1 MWLGSLGIE
10 MAAVSSSSG
19 FQAVTQAAYQQL
31 KVQQARQNADRAEEV
46 ARALAARAG
55 DARQVAEQAQE
66 SARVLT
72 VQSNQAQTAAGQA
85 RQGLAAMDSAGR
97 MQASLANTAD
107 QVVTRS
113 AEPVSTGV
121 ESKSVAPVVNTS
133 GQVTGTLVNTT
144 A

>member
-1 MWLGSLGIE
+1 MWLGSVGIE
-10 MAAVSSSSG
+10 MVAVSSSSG
-19 FQAVTQAAYQQL
+19 FQAVTQVAYQQL

-46 ARALAARAG
+46 ARVLAARAG

-113 AEPVSTGV
+113 AEPVSTEV
-121 ESKSVAPVVNTS
+121 EPKSVTPVVNTS